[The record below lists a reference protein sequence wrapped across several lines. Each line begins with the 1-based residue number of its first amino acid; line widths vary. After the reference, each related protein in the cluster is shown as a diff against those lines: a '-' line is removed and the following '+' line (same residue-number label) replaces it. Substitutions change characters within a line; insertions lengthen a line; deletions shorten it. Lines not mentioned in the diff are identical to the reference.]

1 MTPLQ
6 ELCNA
11 VTIVPP
17 GALLVC
23 AHWRRRPLLALAGA
37 LQTPAAFAYHASVA
51 RLGHR
56 IDNDLRRL
64 DQTMQHIAA
73 VCLTYEL
80 SGCAV
85 AYTLLAAAYAAYSVR
100 CLWHPAT
107 SNDGRRRAER
117 DGARECVFLSGARP
131 VLAVGGR
138 GTEGARV
145 WHDAGRRPAGLCP
158 AGAGPRWVEPRRVS
172 RAAGAA
178 RVVAGAA
185 VVAPRSAAALRAAR
199 AFF

>member
-107 SNDGRRRAER
+107 SNDGRRCYAVL
-117 DGARECVFLSGARP
+117 GSVFFYLGP
-131 VLAVGGR
+131 VLCSPSV
-138 GTEGARV
+138 
-145 WHDAGRRPAGLCP
+145 
-158 AGAGPRWVEPRRVS
+158 
-172 RAAGAA
+172 GAA
-178 RVVAGAA
+178 RKALAFGTMLVGGLLAFVPPAQVLGGWSHAA
-185 VVAPRSAAALRAAR
+185 FHVLLVPHVWSLAR
-199 AFF
+199 P